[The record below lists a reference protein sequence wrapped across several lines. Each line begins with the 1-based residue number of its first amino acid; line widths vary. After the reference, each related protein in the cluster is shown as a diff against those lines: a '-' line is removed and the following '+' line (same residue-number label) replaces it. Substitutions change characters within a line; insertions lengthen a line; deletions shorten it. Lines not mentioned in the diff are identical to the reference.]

1 MCVLRQRKVIDD
13 CIAVDIMRDG
23 LIVEAAP
30 QLPELEKFGHL
41 GPRCVAAAV
50 QPVCTSTICAP
61 SMSTK
66 KAPGAGSPIVKRCA
80 FVGHLT
86 NAENTAAEIWLL
98 AS

>member
-41 GPRCVAAAV
+41 GPGV
-50 QPVCTSTICAP
+50 
-61 SMSTK
+61 
-66 KAPGAGSPIVKRCA
+66 
-80 FVGHLT
+80 
-86 NAENTAAEIWLL
+86 
-98 AS
+98 